1 MRCIARREFFVINIE
16 CEYKQYHQIKKELI
30 PYFELT
36 IEKENKC
43 NWCISLENPKK
54 SYDDLYR
61 IREKKGIGIKKIE
74 FAISNKRKT
83 IYITEPNDILMK
95 I

>member
-43 NWCISLENPKK
+43 NWCISLENPNIE
-54 SYDDLYR
+54 S
-61 IREKKGIGIKKIE
+61 EKKKE
-74 FAISNKRKT
+74 
-83 IYITEPNDILMK
+83 
-95 I
+95 